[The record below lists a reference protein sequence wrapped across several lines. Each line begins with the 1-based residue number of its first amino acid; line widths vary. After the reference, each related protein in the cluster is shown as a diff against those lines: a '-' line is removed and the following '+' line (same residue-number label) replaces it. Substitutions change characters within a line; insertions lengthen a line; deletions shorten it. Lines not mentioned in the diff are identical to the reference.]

1 MKVDDALFWE
11 EKTRMIVEEI
21 RKAYKALESTYGD
34 DRDECKY
41 MDKDQYKMPC
51 LTCCKSHQNM
61 YQKGKSH
68 DE

>member
-21 RKAYKALESTYGD
+21 RKAYKALESTYRD
-34 DRDECKY
+34 DCDGCKY
-41 MDKDQYKMPC
+41 MDKYQYKMPC
-51 LTCCKSHQNM
+51 LICRKSHQNM
-61 YQKGKSH
+61 YQGGENC